1 MHEREGCL
9 SPRRMRGM
17 AEISSP
23 RPPETGEVPL
33 IAPQTAAAE
42 QYRQLSHA
50 QNPLPPEK
58 LKVPVQLKVLI
69 IAAFSIALGFGLIAP
84 VLPRFAASFNVGAM
98 GAAMVVSMF
107 AIMRLGFAPAS
118 GKIITRL
125 GERPTYI
132 VGLLIVALS
141 SLGVAFSWD
150 FYSLLAFRAVGGVG
164 SVMFTVSAM
173 GLLVRY
179 SPAELRGRISG
190 YYATAFLL
198 GNILGPVAGAL
209 MAGLGM
215 RLPFIIYAGALLL
228 ACAVVYF
235 YLKDTET
242 QAANTVVTKPALS
255 VKDAW
260 KFESYRAAL
269 ASNFAMGWTALGL
282 RVSLMPLAAVALL
295 VQYHSGENYDP
306 EAGGIIL
313 AGVAMALYAA
323 GNAVS
328 QNISGALSDR
338 RGRRGLIFSG
348 LLLASC
354 ATVAVGLSP
363 TPLLFCLFSALT
375 GIGTGMVAPSLQA
388 SVADVIG
395 SERSGGTVLSTYQM
409 LSDLGQIVGPLC
421 AGFIAERWGF
431 GVAFGVSAAM
441 MLVTSVKWRPGKTP
455 SFPVEL
461 ADPSHRAR

>member
-1 MHEREGCL
+1 M
-9 SPRRMRGM
+9 
-17 AEISSP
+17 
-23 RPPETGEVPL
+23 
-33 IAPQTAAAE
+33 
-42 QYRQLSHA
+42 
-50 QNPLPPEK
+50 
-58 LKVPVQLKVLI
+58 
-69 IAAFSIALGFGLIAP
+69 
-84 VLPRFAASFNVGAM
+84 
-98 GAAMVVSMF
+98 
-107 AIMRLGFAPAS
+107 
-118 GKIITRL
+118 
-125 GERPTYI
+125 
-132 VGLLIVALS
+132 
-141 SLGVAFSWD
+141 
-150 FYSLLAFRAVGGVG
+150 
-164 SVMFTVSAM
+164 
-173 GLLVRY
+173 
-179 SPAELRGRISG
+179 
-190 YYATAFLL
+190 
-198 GNILGPVAGAL
+198 
-209 MAGLGM
+209 
-215 RLPFIIYAGALLL
+215 
-228 ACAVVYF
+228 YF
-235 YLKDTET
+235 YLKDTESQGT
-242 QAANTVVTKPALS
+242 NTVVTKSALS

-306 EAGGIIL
+306 EAGGIVL

-431 GVAFGVSAAM
+431 GVAFGVSAVM

-455 SFPVEL
+455 LFPVEL
-461 ADPSHRAR
+461 ADPSYRAR